1 MIGHPPVAVQVA
13 MCSPSLD
20 TAGVSGEVVVA
31 QLASRLA
38 AANVL
43 PVVKEP
49 LRPRPTGLFKPA
61 VDKDLSMDNGAE
73 GTAGPL
79 IFNHLVQIELLLHSF
94 SQVQILALC
103 FDRIGYQAGEDL

>member
-1 MIGHPPVAVQVA
+1 

-73 GTAGPL
+73 GATGPL
-79 IFNHLVQIELLLHSF
+79 IFNHLVQIELLLHGLS
-94 SQVQILALC
+94 
-103 FDRIGYQAGEDL
+103 

>member
-20 TAGVSGEVVVA
+20 TAGVSGEVIVT

-43 PVVKEP
+43 PVVEEP
-49 LRPRPTGLFKPA
+49 LRPRTTGLLKPA

-73 GTAGPL
+73 GAAGPL
-79 IFNHLVQIELLLHSF
+79 IFNHLVQIELLLHSL
-94 SQVQILALC
+94 SQVQIFALC